1 MKFHDLTRAVT
12 LKEGGKKKVGIAQ
25 VNEITS
31 LLLSE
36 FKAHIKKHPF
46 KGWFDI
52 LRLIKRAK

>member
-1 MKFHDLTRAVT
+1 MKFQDLTKAISS
-12 LKEGGKKKVGIAQ
+12 KEGGKKKVGVAQ
-25 VNEITS
+25 INEITS

-52 LRLIKRAK
+52 ANLIFKAK